1 MHISNVF
8 QLIWTGVDNTFS
20 KLYYCSERCSYFV
33 FVLEKQ
39 HLDSCLVDLEF
50 RFNEL
55 VTFQEE
61 VDKNDGAPRTSSRRQ
76 TSNDAQSNIKMIVNS
91 LDSKIKDVVK
101 KIGMIG
107 LLKTFFYFILL

>member
-1 MHISNVF
+1 MNVVHI
-8 QLIWTGVDNTFS
+8 
-20 KLYYCSERCSYFV
+20 